1 MRGRGG
7 EIRAKALAY
16 SAEHFDGK
24 GRGDGW
30 AFVEGTVR
38 EMIRY
43 APAEERLRQLLS
55 ELLFYPDGA
64 YPGNGNRP
72 HTGGGRESSPCRLE
86 QAARILRERSGVVHL
101 GYRMARPGACADS
114 GGSPGLQKADFQA
127 ALHRTASGRGRG
139 RRNA

>member
-16 SAEHFDGK
+16 AAERFDGK
-24 GRGDGW
+24 VHGDEW

-38 EMIRY
+38 EMIRH
-43 APAEERLRQLLS
+43 APADERLRQLLS

-72 HTGGGRESSPCRLE
+72 HTGAGTGSSPCRLE
-86 QAARILRERSGVVHL
+86 EAARILRQRFGVMHL
-101 GYRMARPGACADS
+101 GDRPAKPGGANH
-114 GGSPGLQKADFQA
+114 GGSPGFHKADFNGA
-127 ALHRTASGRGRG
+127 MARTASGRGRG
-139 RRNA
+139 RRNS